1 VSNFIWWCF
10 FLLAV
15 VRKKSVLL
23 PDLLGDQPPGQTT
36 VFDKQKG
43 RGSRISGSAA
53 LERACWLVA

>member
-10 FLLAV
+10 FLLVV
-15 VRKKSVLL
+15 VRKKSLL
-23 PDLLGDQPPGQTT
+23 LANRRGEQPVGQTP
-36 VFDKQKG
+36 VSDKQKG